1 MSTTAASRYDGRVR
15 GVGLV
20 GLVVLLVCAVAR
32 ADSTPPET
40 PAPVCRDVTWR
51 GIERAF
57 AEHCRKNRGGGV
69 HGTCAEW
76 LRAYR
81 RCESV
86 VWERE
91 APGWRVVLKLFDCHD
106 PVLAFVLDGKRWRV
120 REVTMRSL
128 LPTPTLPPELDSP

>member
-1 MSTTAASRYDGRVR
+1 MRAIALLAVMLLSTQLADADATTPSEPP
-15 GVGLV
+15 
-20 GLVVLLVCAVAR
+20 VA
-32 ADSTPPET
+32 
-40 PAPVCRDVTWR
+40 APVCRDATWR

-57 AEHCRKNRGGGV
+57 AAWCRAHPGGGV

-86 VWERE
+86 VFERD
-91 APGWRVVLKLFDCHD
+91 APAWLVVLKLFDCHD
-106 PVLAFVLDGKRWRV
+106 PIVAVVPDGKRWRV

-128 LPTPTLPPELDSP
+128 LPTPPPPDLDDLR